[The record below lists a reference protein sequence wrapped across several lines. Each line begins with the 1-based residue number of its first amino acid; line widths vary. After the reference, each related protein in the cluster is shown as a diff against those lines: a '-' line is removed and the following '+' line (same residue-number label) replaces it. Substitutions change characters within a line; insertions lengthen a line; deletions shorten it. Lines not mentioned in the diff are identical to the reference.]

1 MATSVHSE
9 CMSNPA
15 AAMSVA
21 RLLSREFGSVDDG
34 CLEIDSDLA
43 REIIQIGLANK
54 VLKPLLKAL
63 QQLSVPIPQDLKSD
77 VVIYLRKAARGNAAA
92 LATVCEV
99 TKKLSEAKI
108 VHAAFK
114 GPVRQIALG
123 QDVFERPVTDVDIL
137 VRRQDFA
144 RATDVLKRMGYW
156 IPLFCDSRWWRHYLG
171 EHPLLPDRRNRRG
184 VDLHHRTQHPS
195 CPRPRHQEAML
206 EDLIWTKIGD
216 EQVPI
221 FGPTSIFLN
230 TVMSIVK
237 GLANREPTGSHVLDL
252 ARQLHAADD
261 ARLAEFDSAVRN
273 QQLEKSFTVAKR
285 AVLVMTGVAP
295 RPTPTWFVPDDALLT
310 MLLVPDDPGIRWPR
324 HSLLLWKLVDGKTRL
339 GRAVKFSREFAWWTA
354 AEFTRRTHDVSQL
367 PAREEPEV
375 AAATAA

>member
-1 MATSVHSE
+1 V
-9 CMSNPA
+9 
-15 AAMSVA
+15 
-21 RLLSREFGSVDDG
+21 R
-34 CLEIDSDLA
+34 
-43 REIIQIGLANK
+43 
-54 VLKPLLKAL
+54 
-63 QQLSVPIPQDLKSD
+63 
-77 VVIYLRKAARGNAAA
+77 
-92 LATVCEV
+92 EV
-99 TKKLSEAKI
+99 TKKLSEAGI

-137 VRRQDFA
+137 VSQRDFA
-144 RATDVLKRMGYW
+144 AATNVLKRMGYW

-184 VDLHHRTQHPS
+184 IDLHHRTQHPS
-195 CPRPRHQEAML
+195 CPRPRNQQAML
-206 EDLIWTKIGD
+206 DDLIWIKIGD
-216 EQVPI
+216 EEVPI

-230 TVMSIVK
+230 TVMSVVK

-261 ARLAEFDSAVRN
+261 VRLAEFERAVRD

-295 RPTPTWFVPDDALLT
+295 RATPTWFVPDDALLA

-339 GRAVKFSREFAWWTA
+339 GRGIKFTREFAWWTA

-367 PAREEPEV
+367 PARVDEPLAP
-375 AAATAA
+375 AAPA